1 MRPEVGNTSCLP
13 QTGYGCIPLFGAHV
27 FYISAMLSRINT
39 KSATSFSPLT
49 CIFIF
54 VLAVMLLISKDSYL
68 HDLPNHNDSAWFFMC
83 GKAWMNGLTPYVD
96 FADSKGPLLWL
107 IYAIG
112 YLFTPHSFIGVFW
125 LSCVAWTA
133 TLWLSW
139 RSALVYLKDNGL
151 AFVAML
157 FVALAGL
164 QPLVHNETRCE
175 DFAMPFMAYIIY
187 AVCLAAKCGKW
198 NWTMGMGI
206 GVCLA
211 ATVLMKYNITM
222 MMLPFAILAWVVAQ
236 RRCHTS
242 LLLTA
247 WQAMCGVLMTT
258 LPFLAYFVAN
268 GNLVDFI
275 HEYLFVTLHTT
286 SHAGLATATLD
297 ALMSPMGLYAVLLFS
312 ISAVSMAHLM
322 PSHKKSALACH
333 VLFFAVCSLNARPY
347 YLTIYSPFV
356 VFTGIIIALHC
367 KPLQSKGAPVM
378 TSLMMALLI
387 AVSNL
392 VIHDLRHADYGDFF
406 TQDNAARHDFY
417 AIENIVAKVP
427 QARMVS
433 FVYVV
438 AGVCSDALPA
448 CKYWATQTGA
458 TPQMMRQQIE
468 ACTSGKAD
476 FAIVPS
482 ECPKIVDE
490 IKKAGWHTYDFSQ
503 GPYGILLMSKSWH
516 EAPPKECRVS
526 NVDVILKRD
535 VICGQRAQLTKTH

>member
-1 MRPEVGNTSCLP
+1 MN
-13 QTGYGCIPLFGAHV
+13 A
-27 FYISAMLSRINT
+27 
-39 KSATSFSPLT
+39 KSTMSFSPLA

-112 YLFTPHSFIGVFW
+112 YLLTPHSFIGVFW

-139 RSALVYLKDNGL
+139 RSALVYIKDNRL

-175 DFAMPFMAYIIY
+175 DFAMPFVAYIIY
-187 AVCLAAKCGKW
+187 VICLATKCGRW

-211 ATVLMKYNITM
+211 ATALMKYNITM
-222 MMLPFAILAWVVAQ
+222 MMLPFALLAYTMAQ
-236 RRCHTS
+236 QQCHTS
-242 LLLTA
+242 LLRSIWQTVCGALVLTI
-247 WQAMCGVLMTT
+247 
-258 LPFLAYFVAN
+258 PFLAYFIDK
-268 GNLVDFI
+268 GNLMDFI
-275 HEYLFVTLHTT
+275 HEYLFVTLQTT
-286 SHAGLATATLD
+286 SHARLKDATISAIV
-297 ALMSPMGLYAVLLFS
+297 SPWGLYAILLFG
-312 ISAVSMAHLM
+312 IGAVSMVHLM
-322 PSHKKSALACH
+322 PSHKKSVLTCH
-333 VLFFAVCSLNARPY
+333 ILFFTMCSLNARPY
-347 YLTIYSPFV
+347 YLTIYSPFIIFV
-356 VFTGIIIALHC
+356 GIIVVMHC
-367 KPLQSKGAPVM
+367 KSFLLKSAPIV
-378 TSLMMALLI
+378 TSLAVALLI
-387 AVSNL
+387 AISNL

-406 TQDNAARHDFY
+406 TQNNAARHDFY
-417 AIENIVAKVP
+417 SIESIVAEVP
-427 QARMVS
+427 QARVVS
-433 FVYVV
+433 FIYVV
-438 AGVCSDALPA
+438 VGVCSDALPA

-476 FAIVPS
+476 FAIVPT
-482 ECPKIVDE
+482 ECPEIVAE
-490 IKKAGWHTYDFSQ
+490 IKKAGWHIYDFSH
-503 GPYGILLMSKSWH
+503 GPYGILLMSKRWH
-516 EAPPKECRVS
+516 GAQPKGCHVS
-526 NVDVILKRD
+526 NADIILKRD
-535 VICGQRAQLTKTH
+535 IINMNKSVTTKTR